1 MLLLF
6 NKPFGILSQ
15 FTPEPG
21 SAFGTLASFGFPAGV
36 YPVGR
41 LDADSEGMLLL
52 SDEKGLTS
60 RLLDPSQAHWRTYWS
75 QVEGMIS
82 DEALAGLRRGVMI
95 GDHRTRPCRARR
107 LHPAPMVHE
116 RIPPIRER
124 KNVPVDWLELELI
137 EGKNRQVRRM
147 TASVGLPTLR
157 LLRVRIGMLGLG
169 DLAVGSWREVGAGER
184 TLLFAQT

>member
-21 SAFGTLASFGFPAGV
+21 SAFGTLASFGFPASI

-75 QVEGMIS
+75 QVEGTIS

-95 GDHRTRPCRARR
+95 GDYRTRPCRARR
-107 LHPAPMVHE
+107 LHPAPTVHE

-137 EGKNRQVRRM
+137 EGRNRQVRRM

-169 DLAVGSWREVGAGER
+169 DLAVGAWREVGAGER